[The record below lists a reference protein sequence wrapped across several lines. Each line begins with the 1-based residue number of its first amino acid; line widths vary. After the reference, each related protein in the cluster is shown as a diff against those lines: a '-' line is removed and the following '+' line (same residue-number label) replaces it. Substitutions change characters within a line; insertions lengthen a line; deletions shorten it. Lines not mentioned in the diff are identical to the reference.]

1 MVSELQDRIR
11 KAKWFSAIDLVGAY
25 NLIRIKEGDEWK
37 TAFRIRYGYFEYLV
51 MPFGL
56 TNVPAT
62 FQIMINHVLK
72 EYLDQFVITYLD
84 DILVYLKTLEEYKIY
99 VYKVL
104 EKLEKANLLVSPE
117 KSEFYK
123 QEVDFLGFI
132 IIPG

>member
-1 MVSELQDRIR
+1 ML
-11 KAKWFSAIDLVGAY
+11 
-25 NLIRIKEGDEWK
+25 
-37 TAFRIRYGYFEYLV
+37 
-51 MPFGL
+51 FGL
-56 TNVPAT
+56 TNAPAT
-62 FQIMINHVLK
+62 FQIIINHVLK

-84 DILVYLKTLEEYKIY
+84 NILVYSEILEEYRIY

-132 IIPG
+132 ITLGQIRM